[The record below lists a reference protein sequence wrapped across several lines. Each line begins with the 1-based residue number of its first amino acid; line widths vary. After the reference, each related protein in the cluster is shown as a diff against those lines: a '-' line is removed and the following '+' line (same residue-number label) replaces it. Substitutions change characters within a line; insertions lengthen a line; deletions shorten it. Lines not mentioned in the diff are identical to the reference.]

1 MSYNLIM
8 LGPPGAGKGTQAE
21 RFARENR
28 LPKISTGDILREAV
42 HADSAMGRAA
52 KITMDSGRLV
62 SDDVMI
68 GIVRDRLEQPDVA
81 NGFVL
86 DGFPRTVVQAEAL
99 DQIMKGRGELIIV
112 NMVVPHAEL
121 VRRLS
126 SRRICAD
133 CGTGAEIFDGSDSQT
148 TCRRCGGRLVARSDD
163 GDEVVSARLKIYEN
177 QNRPLVAYY
186 RDRATFRTINGN
198 QPPDRVAEDL
208 RAAVEAVTTA

>member
-1 MSYNLIM
+1 MSYHVIM

-28 LPKISTGDILREAV
+28 VPKISTGDILREAV
-42 HADSAMGRAA
+42 HADTPVGRAA
-52 KITMDSGRLV
+52 KATMDAGRLI

-68 GIVRDRLEQPDVA
+68 GIVKHRLEQPDAA

-99 DQIMKGRGELIIV
+99 DAIMNGRGELIIV
-112 NMVVPHAEL
+112 NMVVPLEEL

-126 SRRICAD
+126 SRRICD
-133 CGTGAEIFDGSDSQT
+133 ECGAGAEIFSGSETQT
-148 TCRRCGGRLVARSDD
+148 VCKRCGGPLVPRTDD
-163 GDEVVSARLKIYEN
+163 EDEVVRERLQVYDH
-177 QNRPLVAYY
+177 QTRPLVAYY
-186 RDRATFRTINGN
+186 RDRPAFRTINGN

-208 RAAVEAVTTA
+208 RTAVAAVTPA